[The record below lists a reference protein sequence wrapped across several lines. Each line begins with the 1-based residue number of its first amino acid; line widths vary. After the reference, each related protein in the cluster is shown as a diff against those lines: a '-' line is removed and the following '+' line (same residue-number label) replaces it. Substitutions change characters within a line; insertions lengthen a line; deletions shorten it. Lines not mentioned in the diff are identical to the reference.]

1 MAAEFRDRGVAV
13 NALWPRTVI
22 HTAALAMIPGVDPK
36 HCRKPEIMADAA
48 HVVLT
53 TPSRERTGQFLI
65 DEDVLRGAGVTDF
78 ERYAVEPGQPLL
90 PDLFL

>member
-1 MAAEFRDRGVAV
+1 
-13 NALWPRTVI
+13 
-22 HTAALAMIPGVDPK
+22 
-36 HCRKPEIMADAA
+36 MADAA
-48 HVVLT
+48 HAVLT

-65 DEDVLRGAGVTDF
+65 DEDVLRAIGVTDF